1 MEIGRLRR
9 IVADGVPEA
18 VLMPGGSIQFRHY
31 TISLHAIDRFV
42 ERYGKPA
49 DHMVPMLHNA
59 FLADENRAKVKGIKR
74 VIRVAESRGGYVL
87 ISGCCYFIVLPDP
100 VTGRH
105 VVTTVMTPRY
115 MGWESRLNLRN
126 CHG

>member
-9 IVADGVPEA
+9 IVADGLPEA
-18 VLMPGGSIQFRHY
+18 VMMPGGSIQFRHY

-42 ERYGKPA
+42 ERYEKPA
-49 DHMVPMLHNA
+49 DEMIPMLHSA
-59 FLADENRAKVKGIKR
+59 FLADEKRAKVKGIKR

-87 ISGCCYFIVLPDP
+87 MSGCCYFIVLPDP
-100 VTGRH
+100 DSGRH

-115 MGWESRLNLRN
+115 MGFACRKAS
-126 CHG
+126 